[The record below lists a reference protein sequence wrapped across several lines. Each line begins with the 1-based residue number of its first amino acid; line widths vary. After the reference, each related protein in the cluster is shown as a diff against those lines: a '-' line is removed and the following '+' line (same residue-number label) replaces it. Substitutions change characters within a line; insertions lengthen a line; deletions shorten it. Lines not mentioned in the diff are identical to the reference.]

1 MCNHQVFRTM
11 RFPVGSRQIHKQAGF
26 ASILLILLIG
36 LALTTLVIGM
46 VTSVRSLQDSSLT
59 THAQTQAQIK
69 SAIGYQALT
78 GLLKP
83 LSATQIAQ
91 INNGVIKDNG
101 SPAATIAT
109 YKVVTTTEGCP
120 ASTGGKNYF
129 CYDITAKSGG
139 ASSVVR
145 AIYTDI
151 TTGGGAFTGSIF
163 AGGLRKDGN
172 AKLGGD
178 QTIAVKGDKVVDNKD
193 VAITNL
199 GGLTLGTFDP
209 NVTFLKAEDVRND
222 ANYIFYKNNTCARNN
237 LANVGYVEGGITK
250 YKDIISE
257 DPVTCSNITSGSGIS
272 GNSGNWTIN
281 GNQNLPV
288 GVLWFE
294 GDVTIT
300 LSSAKAL
307 VNTIIATGNIQA
319 DLPNPTGS
327 TPFFSYAP
335 NHYYVLDPS
344 SDKLQRVCGLSTS
357 SPPVSVSRPT
367 QYCNA
372 DGTLK
377 DMNTSP
383 ANIANILFLSNG
395 YLALDS
401 SNNAAANYYGNML
414 SGTVRGATGNASGG
428 FRGTG
433 IVTVYG
439 NLVVTGAVQTSL
451 LGNLTLQLKRGTGG
465 GNTVPSN
472 KIMTLSGLRYM

>member
-11 RFPVGSRQIHKQAGF
+11 HLPVGSRQMHKQAGF
-26 ASILLILLIG
+26 VSILFILLIG
-36 LALTTLVIGM
+36 LALTVLVVGM

-91 INNGVIKDNG
+91 IDSGEIKDNG
-101 SPAATIAT
+101 STPAATIAT
-109 YKVVTTTEGCP
+109 YKVVTTGCP
-120 ASTGGKNYF
+120 TSTSSQSYF

-151 TTGGGAFTGSIF
+151 TTGGGTFDGSIF
-163 AGGLRKDGN
+163 AGGLKKDGN

-178 QTIAVKGDKVVDNKD
+178 QTIAVKGDKVVDNQNA
-193 VAITNL
+193 AITDL
-199 GGLTLGTFDP
+199 DGLTLGTFDP
-209 NVTFLKAEDVRND
+209 NVTFLKAEDLTAD
-222 ANYIFYKNNTCARNN
+222 ANYIFYKNGTCARNN
-237 LANVGYVEGGITK
+237 LANISYIEGGVTK
-250 YKDIISE
+250 YKDITSQELVACNDIS
-257 DPVTCSNITSGSGIS
+257 SGIS
-272 GNSGNWTIN
+272 GGTGNWNISGSQT
-281 GNQNLPV
+281 LPV

-294 GDVTIT
+294 GNVNIT
-300 LSSAKAL
+300 LSSAKAF
-307 VNTIIATGNIQA
+307 VNTIIATGNIA
-319 DLPNPTGS
+319 ANLPNPTGK
-327 TPFFSYAP
+327 TDYFSYAP
-335 NHYYVLDPS
+335 NHYYLLNRN
-344 SDKLQRVCGLSTS
+344 SDKLQRVCGLSAS
-357 SPPVSVSRPT
+357 SPPVSLVPRPT

-414 SGTVRGATGNASGG
+414 SGTVRGATGSASGD

-433 IVTVYG
+433 IVNVYG

-451 LGNLTLQLKRGTGG
+451 LGNLNLQLKQGTSG
-465 GNTVPSN
+465 GNTVPS
-472 KIMTLSGLRYM
+472 KKVMVLSGLRYM